1 MITETLLDRDLA
13 LSKPTRKD
21 DINKTGAWFLGS
33 KGENADWFS
42 KMILEAIQANTEVR
56 NSYFPEDP
64 HFITQEIKESEEY
77 QNSLTTLEEEYH
89 KLLKELKK
97 SAPFFSM
104 RSAGHMLWDINIPSI
119 LGYFS
124 ALLYNQNNVAAET
137 SPVTT
142 LLEMQV
148 GNDLCEM
155 LGYKTTPIHAPNQDF
170 QPTES
175 GIVGWGHI
183 TCDGTVANIEGLW
196 MARNLKFYAIALQNA
211 IRNEKILK
219 PLSTLEIKTLRGENK
234 RLLEVNIWE
243 SLNLPIDEVL
253 ALPSIITENHPEI
266 TIEELEKATSKYSI
280 QTLGFFNFYQ
290 QYLSGVSQAPVAIT
304 PNTQHYSWP
313 KAAALL
319 GLGQQNLRIVPNGKT
334 TRMDIDRLDAILADC
349 VENQIPVIS
358 AVAIIGTTQ
367 EGAVDDLEKVL
378 QLREKYRKKGLE
390 FTIHGDAAWG
400 GYFPSMIRSKDGSND
415 FSYLPISDYV
425 VRQYQMLAHTD
436 SITIDPHK
444 AGYVPYPA
452 GGLCYRNSAMR
463 NLVAFTAPVVFH
475 GGLDPT
481 VGVYG
486 VEGSKPGAAAASVYL
501 SHRVIET
508 NQDGYGKILSECTF
522 AAKKFYA
529 ELACMD
535 LEDNPFVCIPLI
547 ELPAAKEGKSKNEI
561 IDELLFLKSRIIDV
575 PNQEIIADK
584 PAMELLKNMGQDQTI
599 VTYMFNFKN
608 ADGTLNTDPKKM
620 SDLNNELYNRLSF
633 HPWQDDIEKTPLIVT
648 ASEFDPNNYCKK
660 FMTYL
665 YSRAGLSK
673 VEDVPLNFIISTFM
687 NPWIAATNQGELLKT
702 YIQVLKDTV
711 VDIIN
716 EKYR

>member
-1 MITETLLDRDLA
+1 MITETLLNGSVA
-13 LSKPTRKD
+13 QPKPIQKD

-42 KMILEAIQANTEVR
+42 RMILEAIEANTDVR
-56 NSYFPEDP
+56 KSYFPEDP
-64 HFITQEIKESEEY
+64 NFITQEVKDSPEY
-77 QNSLTTLEEEYH
+77 QDSLATLEKEYH
-89 KLLKELKK
+89 KLLQELQK

-104 RSAGHMLWDINIPSI
+104 RSVGHMLWDVNIPSI

-142 LLEMQV
+142 LLEMQA

-155 LGYKTTPIHAPNQDF
+155 LGYKTTPIQAPNDQVL
-170 QPTES
+170 PVEE

-196 MARNLKFYAIALQNA
+196 MARNLKFYIVALQNA
-211 IRNEKILK
+211 IKNEESLAA
-219 PLSTLEIKTLRGENK
+219 LATLEIKNLAGQNK
-234 RLLEVNIWE
+234 RIIDLDAWE
-243 SLNLPIDEVL
+243 ALNMPIDEVL
-253 ALPSIITENHPEI
+253 AIPTIIANHYPEV
-266 TIEELEKATSKYSI
+266 TIENLEKTTAKYSV

-290 QYLSGVSQAPVAIT
+290 KYLTGISQAPVAIT

-319 GLGQQNLRIVPNGKT
+319 GIGEQNLRIVPNGKT
-334 TRMDIDRLDAILADC
+334 TRMDIERLEEILADC
-349 VENQIPVIS
+349 AENKIPLIT

-367 EGAVDDLEKVL
+367 EGAVDDLEKLL
-378 QLREKYRKKGLE
+378 QLRDKYRKKGLE
-390 FTIHGDAAWG
+390 FTIHADAAWG
-400 GYFPSMIRSKDGSND
+400 GYFPSMIRSTDGSQD
-415 FSYLPISDYV
+415 FSKLPISDYV
-425 VRQYQMLAHTD
+425 ARQYKALAHTD

-463 NLVAFTAPVVFH
+463 NLVSFKAPVVFH

-501 SHRVIET
+501 SHRVIPT
-508 NQDGYGKILSECTF
+508 NQDGYGKILSDCTF
-522 AAKKFYA
+522 IAKKFYA
-529 ELACMD
+529 QLACLD

-547 ELPAAKEGKSKNEI
+547 QTPAAKQGKSQREV

-575 PNQEIIADK
+575 PNQEIIADE
-584 PAMELLKNMGQDQTI
+584 PAMSLLRNMGQDQTI

-660 FMTYL
+660 FMTHL
-665 YSRAGLSK
+665 YHRAGLS
-673 VEDVPLNFIISTFM
+673 EMQDVPLHFIISTFM
-687 NPWIAATNQGELLKT
+687 NPWISSTNQGELLHT
-702 YIQVLKDTV
+702 YIRVLKETV
-711 VDIIN
+711 TDIIN